1 MALQEGFMKA
11 YTISTKLS
19 STAREKRKNKI
30 SSHFQL
36 KKQAVIFDTVRN
48 HSTDY
53 SPLFF
58 SFLNLSNISRGRGLC
73 KFNNSL
79 ISNTNFVDE
88 MEILIQKVFF
98 SLENDT
104 CLTDQVKWELLKY
117 EIRKFAINVSRKLT
131 QISRKLQTEL
141 ETKIEN
147 LEQNKTNED
156 RFNDYKTTKVK
167 LENF

>member
-1 MALQEGFMKA
+1 MK
-11 YTISTKLS
+11 
-19 STAREKRKNKI
+19 
-30 SSHFQL
+30 
-36 KKQAVIFDTVRN
+36 
-48 HSTDY
+48 
-53 SPLFF
+53 
-58 SFLNLSNISRGRGLC
+58 
-73 KFNNSL
+73 
-79 ISNTNFVDE
+79 
-88 MEILIQKVFF
+88 ILIQKVFY

-117 EIRKFAINVSRKLT
+117 EIRKFAINVSRELAQT
-131 QISRKLQTEL
+131 SRKLQTEL

>member
-1 MALQEGFMKA
+1 
-11 YTISTKLS
+11 
-19 STAREKRKNKI
+19 
-30 SSHFQL
+30 
-36 KKQAVIFDTVRN
+36 
-48 HSTDY
+48 
-53 SPLFF
+53 
-58 SFLNLSNISRGRGLC
+58 
-73 KFNNSL
+73 
-79 ISNTNFVDE
+79 

-104 CLTDQVKWELLKY
+104 CLTDQVKWELLQY
-117 EIRKFAINVSRKLT
+117 EIRKFAINVSRKLK

-167 LENF
+167 LENFQDNIANGVKIRSKCSWYQYGEKSTKYFLNLEKPKAVNGTD